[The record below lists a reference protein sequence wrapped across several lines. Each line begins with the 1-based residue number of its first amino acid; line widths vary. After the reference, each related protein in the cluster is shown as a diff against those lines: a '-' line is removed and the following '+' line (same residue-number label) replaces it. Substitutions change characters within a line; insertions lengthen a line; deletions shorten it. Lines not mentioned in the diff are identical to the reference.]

1 MYTNCAL
8 TVKQLFYKPK
18 EGEVGGGR
26 RGKVD
31 GVGGCWRG
39 LGELQL
45 FTRLSW
51 MASVSAAVSASLG
64 SNYL

>member
-8 TVKQLFYKPK
+8 TVKQLLYKPE
-18 EGEVGGGR
+18 EGEVGRGG
-26 RGKVD
+26 GVD
-31 GVGGCWRG
+31 GGGTGGVRP
-39 LGELQL
+39 

-51 MASVSAAVSASLG
+51 MASVSAAPAAVSASLG